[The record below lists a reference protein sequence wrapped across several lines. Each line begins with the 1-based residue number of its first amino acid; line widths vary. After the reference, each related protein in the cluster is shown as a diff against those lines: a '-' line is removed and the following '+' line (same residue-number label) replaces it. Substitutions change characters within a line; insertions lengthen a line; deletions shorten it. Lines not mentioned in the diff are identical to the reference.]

1 MTYLPLTRCA
11 ALAAQARTFTRPHR
25 ITPPTLG
32 AAELA
37 HRLLNLP
44 VDERRE
50 HVAAL
55 EDAELLAV
63 MVALDTHAGSA
74 YELWRDTPS
83 GFAEDV
89 LGLALDA
96 DLRAVLDVVANPD
109 ARRIAAR
116 VPTPDNHTV
125 AAVLLAWTALVSS
138 PRPFGDGWRTAVS
151 FAQYRATAASV
162 WRILARFIDNASLPG
177 RLDMTRFAWW
187 ADSLEG
193 PQHLMAFAV
202 WNTTPDGMSGLH
214 LYVAV
219 VADADRIADPDLR
232 ATMTYLADGAYGP
245 CRLVALG
252 GTLEEPEEWFPLFES
267 CDQVTTPATAR

>member
-1 MTYLPLTRCA
+1 MTYIPLSRCA

-25 ITPPTLG
+25 IAQPAMG
-32 AAELA
+32 AVELA

-44 VDERRE
+44 VDERRQ

-55 EDAELLAV
+55 DDAELLAV
-63 MVALDTHAGSA
+63 MVALDVHAGSA

-89 LGLALDA
+89 LGLVLDNE
-96 DLRAVLDVVANPD
+96 LRAVLDVVADPD

-116 VPTPDNHTV
+116 VPMPDNHTV

-138 PRPFGDGWRTAVS
+138 PFGEGSRVAVS

-162 WRILARFIDNASLPG
+162 WRILARFIDNAEIPG

-187 ADSLEG
+187 ADPVEG

-214 LYVAV
+214 HYVAV
-219 VADADRIADPDLR
+219 VADADRIADPAMR
-232 ATMTYLADGAYGP
+232 ATMTYLADGTYGP
-245 CRLVALG
+245 SRLVALG
-252 GTLEEPEEWFPLFES
+252 GTLDEPEEWFPLYES
-267 CDQVTTPATAR
+267 CDQVTTLATVR